1 MECAGPPQPGETTSD
16 VSALEGAARVEEDT
30 TLTADVRCARGPAF
44 VVTADDVVLDLGGH
58 AVSGEGDAGAAGP
71 AIVLQGVR
79 GATVRNGTVQRF
91 DAGVVIDGG
100 SANVVEDLVIEDNIG
115 SPDGEF
121 GDGIVINGSSDNT
134 VRANVVRRNGPF
146 SGISLGRGA
155 QGNQL
160 VGNTV
165 ADNNMLHVGD
175 PNAGAQAMGIRVEGP
190 AANGNRIV
198 GNTVTGSG
206 GDGIVV
212 LSTCDDFDTEPPCAG
227 TPPNEQNEIAENTV
241 SGNGTSGRGSGIRI
255 FAMPVPIA
263 PVENTVR
270 DNVAD
275 DNAFYGI
282 AIDAGPLG
290 SKGNT
295 ALRNRAHGN
304 REFDGS
310 DGRLMPPCGPNTW
323 EGNEFGT
330 VNQPCVSGR
339 PEAPSPAD

>member
-1 MECAGPPQPGETTSD
+1 MECEGPPAPLETTAGAGD
-16 VSALEGAARVEEDT
+16 YEGATTVEQDT
-30 TLTADVRCARGPAF
+30 TLSGDVRCAKGPAF
-44 VVTADDVVLDLGGH
+44 VVTADNVVLDLGGH
-58 AVSGEGDAGAAGP
+58 TVSGQADAGVGGP
-71 AIVLQGVR
+71 GIVLRGVS
-79 GATVRNGTVQRF
+79 GVTVRNGSVRRF
-91 DAGVVIDGG
+91 EAGVVIEGG
-100 SANVVEDLVIEDNIG
+100 SANVVEDLVVEDNIG

-121 GDGIVINGSSDNT
+121 GDGIVVNGSVGNT
-134 VRANVVRRNGPF
+134 IRDNVVRRNGPF

-155 QGNQL
+155 ADNEL

-175 PNAGAQAMGIRVEGP
+175 PAAGSQAMGIRVEGP
-190 AANGNRIV
+190 AANRNRIV

-255 FAMPVPIA
+255 FAMPVPVP
-263 PVENTVR
+263 PVANTVR

-282 AIDAGPLG
+282 AIDALPLG
-290 SKGNT
+290 STGNT
-295 ALRNRAHGN
+295 AMRNRAHGN

-323 EGNEFGT
+323 EDNDFGA
-330 VNQPCVSGR
+330 VNQPCVSGKKE
-339 PEAPSPAD
+339 PPSPAE

>member
-1 MECAGPPQPGETTSD
+1 
-16 VSALEGAARVEEDT
+16 VSRV
-30 TLTADVRCARGPAF
+30 
-44 VVTADDVVLDLGGH
+44 
-58 AVSGEGDAGAAGP
+58 
-71 AIVLQGVR
+71 
-79 GATVRNGTVQRF
+79 TVRNGTVQHF
-91 DAGVVIDGG
+91 HAGVVIEGG
-100 SANVVEDLVIEDNIG
+100 SANVVEDVVVEDNVG
-115 SPDGEF
+115 TPEGDF
-121 GDGIVINGSSDNT
+121 GDGIVVNGSRDNT
-134 VRANVVRRNGPF
+134 VRGNVVRRNGPF

-165 ADNNMLHVGD
+165 ADNNMLHLGE
-175 PNAGAQAMGIRVEGP
+175 PSAGSQTMGIRVEGP
-190 AANGNRIV
+190 AANDNRIV

-263 PVENTVR
+263 PVANTVR

-295 ALRNRAHGN
+295 ALRNRGHGN

-323 EGNEFGT
+323 QGNEFGT

-339 PEAPSPAD
+339 AEPEEPPPPK